1 MAQSTQLKSLM
12 AQNEGMYTGLA
23 KQNIF
28 FIRADP
34 PKSTDDAE
42 LIKFYQS
49 EKARLV
55 QAMQEFK
62 KSQPRVEK
70 PKPQP
75 KVEQPKAAEPKPPK
89 DDDDEDVVETKKTYK
104 TFRNMEDLKR
114 AFCNN
119 EYDRFKE
126 LCLVQDEGQPYMFYE
141 ATYKNSA
148 DMDGKPDYVAK
159 NLVTGF
165 VRNLENARPYFFNC
179 FRGYSNDSTND
190 SSYTYRSLWIV
201 NTDALLAEVTDG
213 CSDDFTFVQI
223 DRNDAEAVQKFLTEF
238 GRSTE
243 PNLIKEAYLH

>member
-1 MAQSTQLKSLM
+1 M

-23 KQNIF
+23 KQNVF

-42 LIKFYQS
+42 LIKFHQS

-62 KSQPRVEK
+62 KSQPK
-70 PKPQP
+70 PEPKP
-75 KVEQPKAAEPKPPK
+75 KVEQPKTEQPKVESKPKPPK
-89 DDDDEDVVETKKTYK
+89 DDEDEDVVETKKTYK
-104 TFRNMEDLKR
+104 TFRNMEELKR

-126 LCLVQDEGQPYMFYE
+126 LCLVQDENPPYLFYE

-148 DMDGKPDYVAK
+148 DMDDKPDYVAK

-179 FRGYSNDSTND
+179 YRGYAKDDDYLNR
-190 SSYTYRSLWIV
+190 YTYTSLWIV
-201 NTDALLAEVTDG
+201 NTDTPLAEVTDG

-223 DRNDAEAVQKFLTEF
+223 DRNDADTIQKFLAKFE
-238 GRSTE
+238 RSTE